1 MERLGS
7 GRTADVFAVD
17 GERVVRRYRES
28 WDTAREAAIMTYVG
42 GHGYPVPAVHGSD
55 GPELVMERLDGVT
68 MLSALVS
75 GGSTRAPA
83 CGCSP
88 TCTPGCTPCRPGR
101 TGPPA
106 SRSSTST
113 CTRRLAC
120 DRPPTWSSPRR
131 NSDAGMLG

>member
-75 GGSTRAPA
+75 GGIDPGAGVRMLADLHTRLHALPARPDGAPGERVLHLDLHEKA
-83 CGCSP
+83 RLRQAADLVV
-88 TCTPGCTPCRPGR
+88 TP
-101 TGPPA
+101 A
-106 SRSSTST
+106 
-113 CTRRLAC
+113 
-120 DRPPTWSSPRR
+120 
-131 NSDAGMLG
+131 